1 MKLVFYLLK
10 KFFLVF
16 LASMLFFVLVLCL
29 TDLLLNI
36 WGYISRNAPAKVI
49 LKISLYYVP
58 KAVWYSVP
66 VAVLFA
72 VSYTLSSLYSRN
84 ELLAIFASGISLL
97 RFSFPLFIV
106 SILMSFGMFFFED
119 KVVVPTYSKKVSM
132 QKAYMNISNAKN
144 SDKIVIMAE
153 EGNIIYKADFYD
165 DNVRRLYSL
174 YVMFRDKNKNF
185 QSLVYADSASWQNDH
200 WMLSSPFEYKVK
212 NDEVLPVPFEADLS
226 LRLVEPPETFRNNV
240 ISVEEVTAKEARE
253 YIEHL
258 EKAGLPSAEAKS
270 VYYKKYSFP
279 FVVCIVVFLAV
290 GLSGKTKKNIL
301 LVSLASCASSVVLF
315 YITQML
321 TMLMAKFGAL
331 PPLLGAWSPVVL
343 FIFLSGVLLHY
354 ART

>member
-1 MKLVFYLLK
+1 MKLVSYLLK

-16 LASMLFFVLVLCL
+16 LAAMLFFVLVLSL

-36 WGYISRNAPAKVI
+36 WGYISKNASSKVI
-49 LKISLYYVP
+49 FKISLYYVP

-72 VSYTLSSLYSRN
+72 VSYTLSSLYSKN
-84 ELLAIFASGISLL
+84 ELLAVFASGVSLL
-97 RFSFPLFIV
+97 KFTFPLFIV
-106 SILMSFGMFFFED
+106 SVLMSFGMFVFED
-119 KVVVPTYSKKVSM
+119 KIVVPCYAKKVSM
-132 QKAYMNISNAKN
+132 QKEYMNTVKSKN
-144 SDKIVIMAE
+144 NDKIVIMAE
-153 EGNIIYKADFYD
+153 EGNIIYKADYYD
-165 DNVRRLYSL
+165 DKVSRLYSL

-185 QSLVYADSASWQNDH
+185 QALVYADTASWQNDH
-200 WMLSSPFEYKVK
+200 WELSSPFEYKSQRG
-212 NDEVLPVPFEADLS
+212 EIIPVSFETDLS

-240 ISVEEVTAKEARE
+240 ISVEEVTVKEARE

-270 VYYKKYSFP
+270 VYYKKFSFP

-321 TMLMAKFGAL
+321 TMLMAKFGSI
-331 PPLLGAWSPVVL
+331 PPVLGAWTPVVL
-343 FIFLSGVLLHY
+343 FVFLSGVLLHY